1 MATILE
7 HINAEAQKQ
16 INLACNPV
24 VAMDCISAE
33 TRAQLCRQVAGSLE
47 GLEEDAALALIKQL
61 RDQFN
66 GRVKGDITSTIN
78 FIFDISDA
86 KWFDGVVDAVAME
99 ISGWVEVGNYG
110 FDGRL
115 NKHLYLPMYRRMLG
129 VNHCVSS
136 IGRLREETDS
146 DWLNRRKTW
155 LERYHP
161 DVRVF
166 HAEERWTRQGLVK
179 VDLGNIQ
186 TFIEKEHLVESGLF
200 AGSHR
205 LCDMDC
211 IFDVVE
217 LYDGYRNGALGSVR
231 QTSGTPKEHGVHT
244 ICGYPVELVA

>member
-16 INLACNPV
+16 INLAYNPV
-24 VAMDCISAE
+24 VAMDCIAAD
-33 TRAQLCRQVAGSLE
+33 TRAQLCRQIAGSLA
-47 GLEEDAALALIKQL
+47 GLEDDAALALIKQL

-66 GRVKGDITSTIN
+66 GRIKGDISSTIT
-78 FIFDISDA
+78 FVFDLSDA
-86 KWFDGVVDAVAME
+86 KWFDGIVDTVSVE
-99 ISGWVEVGNYG
+99 NRGWIEVGNHG

-115 NKHLYLPMYRRMLG
+115 NKNLYLPRYRRMLDI
-129 VNHCVSS
+129 NHCVSS

-161 DVRVF
+161 DVRVV
-166 HAEERWTRQGLVK
+166 HAEERWTRQGLIK

-211 IFDVVE
+211 VFDVVE
-217 LYDGYRNGALGSVR
+217 LYDGYQKGALGKVR
-231 QTSGTPKEHGVHT
+231 HVAGQPLEPGVHT
-244 ICGYPVELVA
+244 ICGYPFELVA